1 MVRGERFETLTLHSS
16 PDVVESDSM
25 MRFIPW
31 ILCAALAAGIPPAPA
46 AAQAFA
52 PPVGDSGRRGY
63 TAADVH
69 FMSGMIYH
77 HAQAV
82 LIAGWAPTHGASPS
96 VRTLCDRIIA
106 SQKDEIAL
114 LSRWLAT
121 RHEAVPHPDPDHLMM
136 PGMDSTHTMPG
147 MLSAEQLAQLDRARG
162 EDFDQLFLRLMIQHH
177 QGAITMVNQLFAAG
191 AGEEEPVYKMASSV
205 YADQTTEIER
215 MQRMLV
221 ADMFAPTTPK

>member
-1 MVRGERFETLTLHSS
+1 MTRL
-16 PDVVESDSM
+16 
-25 MRFIPW
+25 IPW
-31 ILCAALAAGIPPAPA
+31 LLAAALAAPVPSA

-63 TAADVH
+63 TPADVH

-82 LIAGWAPTHGASPS
+82 LIAGWAPSHGAGES
-96 VRTLCDRIIA
+96 VRVLCERIIA

-121 RHEAVPHPDPDHLMM
+121 RHEAVPHPDPEHMMM
-136 PGMDSTHTMPG
+136 PGMDATHMMPG
-147 MLSAEQLAQLDRARG
+147 MLTDEQLAQLDRAQG
-162 EDFDQLFLRLMIQHH
+162 PDFDALFLRLMIQHH
-177 QGAITMVNQLFAAG
+177 QGAVTMVNQLFAAG

-215 MQRMLV
+215 MQRMLA
-221 ADMFAPTTPK
+221 ADIFAPTTPK